1 MKMKYSLRSS
11 ILIIFGIF
19 LASAS
24 MGEKS
29 AYKAGIDSDGV
40 QRIEVLAGGYFFNPD
55 HIIVSVN
62 IPVELKIKKEAG
74 IVPHAF
80 VIKEPGAGIDIN
92 ESLSTEPKVIRFTPK
107 KVGKYTFYCDKKLLF
122 FESHRKKGMAG
133 ILEVTE

>member
-1 MKMKYSLRSS
+1 MKYFLRSS
-11 ILIIFGIF
+11 ILIIIFGIF
-19 LASAS
+19 PASDS
-24 MGEKS
+24 MGENIS
-29 AYKAGIDSDGV
+29 YKAGIDSDGV

-80 VIKEPGAGIDIN
+80 VIKEPEAGIDIN
-92 ESLSTEPKVIRFTPK
+92 ESLSSKPKVIRLTPK
-107 KVGKYTFYCDKKLLF
+107 KVGKYPFYCDKKLLF
-122 FESHRKKGMAG
+122 FEGHRKKGMEG

>member
-1 MKMKYSLRSS
+1 MKYFLRSS
-11 ILIIFGIF
+11 ILIVIFGIF
-19 LASAS
+19 PASDS
-24 MGEKS
+24 IGEKIS
-29 AYKAGIDSDGV
+29 YKAGIDSDGV

-80 VIKEPGAGIDIN
+80 VIKEPDAGIDIN
-92 ESLSTEPKVIRFTPK
+92 ESLSSEPKVIKFTPK
-107 KVGKYTFYCDKKLLF
+107 KVGKYPFYCDKKLLF
-122 FESHRKKGMAG
+122 FEGHRKKGMEG